1 MIRHDRVRV
10 WELGAKVMIR
20 RRNVSS
26 KRDDVKTIKGFDDFD
41 MTLGDMMRGERATLG
56 KSLLDVQRE
65 LRIKASYISAIEN
78 ADPDAFDTPG
88 FIAGYVRSYARYLN
102 LDPEDVFL
110 KFCEESGFS
119 TAHGMSEKAASRKSA
134 VVAPVSQKSAVSD
147 DPLFARPNAGSIAG
161 STGFFSNIE
170 PVAIGSVT
178 VMLALVGSL
187 GYGAWSILQEI
198 QKVQVAPVENTP
210 LVLSDLGEIE
220 NQNINAAQGDVIASS
235 TADRLDRLYRPN
247 ALDVPILVSRD
258 APISTL
264 DPRQVG
270 SFAAANAST
279 STAISSIIADVLTPS
294 IDDIGEAA
302 LTASV
307 PQVVE
312 TTPPQLALFA
322 TREAW
327 VQVKS
332 SSGSIIFEKVMA
344 AGEEYILP
352 QTEAAPTLRAG
363 MSGSI
368 YFAVR
373 GELYGPAGSGTR
385 VVKNIALSVDELT
398 EDYAL
403 ADIEQDPQ
411 LQSVVAEANIAT
423 FTIQQPEN

>member
-1 MIRHDRVRV
+1 MIRHDRIRV

-161 STGFFSNIE
+161 SAGFFSNIE
-170 PVAIGSVT
+170 PGAIGSVT

-220 NQNINAAQGDVIASS
+220 NQNINMAQNDVIAAS

-247 ALDVPILVSRD
+247 ALDLPILVSRD

-294 IDDIGEAA
+294 IEDIGEAA

-368 YFAVR
+368 YFAVQ

-398 EDYAL
+398 ADYAL